1 MVMMM
6 MMMMIVIII
15 IIIIII
21 IIDKSGT
28 IQHITGACRSLTQ
41 GNHTHRHKKV
51 ANIVH
56 QALAINCGLSKE
68 KATPY
73 YKYHPKSILENS

>member
-6 MMMMIVIII
+6 VMMM
-15 IIIIII
+15 IIII

-41 GNHTHRHKKV
+41 GNHSHRHKKWPT
-51 ANIVH
+51 
-56 QALAINCGLSKE
+56 LSIKPWLLTVVGQKE
-68 KATPY
+68 KQRLIINMIQNP
-73 YKYHPKSILENS
+73 S